1 MDLRDLEVVS
11 WDVDG
16 TLYSRPRMIRA
27 LVMRGLVHPI
37 AALRA
42 IGTLERF
49 RREMQR
55 ARRRGGVLPAPVARD
70 RAVEARWYG
79 PAIARAGVRPGV
91 RELTAHFAA
100 RGLRQVVLSD
110 YHADYKLEA
119 LGLGGAFE
127 RAYAGEA
134 LGFLKPAAEL
144 FAAVTRALA
153 VPPERILHIGD
164 RADTDGAAV
173 AAGWRVVILGR
184 DVDEPRDL
192 LRALT

>member
-1 MDLRDLEVVS
+1 MDLRDIEVVS

-16 TLYSRPRMIRA
+16 TLYSRARMIRA
-27 LVMRGLVHPI
+27 LVVRGLLHPL

-42 IGTLERF
+42 VWPLERF
-49 RREMQR
+49 RRQMQR
-55 ARRRGGVLPAPVARD
+55 ARRAGGRLPAPVARD

-79 PAIARAGVRPGV
+79 PAIARAGLRPGV
-91 RELTAHFAA
+91 RELCAHFQR
-100 RGLRQVVLSD
+100 RGLRQIVLSD

-119 LGLGGAFE
+119 LGLGGAFDVC
-127 RAYAGEA
+127 YAGEA
-134 LGFLKPAAEL
+134 LGFLKPAVEL
-144 FAAVTRALA
+144 FATVTRALA

-173 AAGWRVVILGR
+173 QLGWRVVILGR
-184 DVDEPRDL
+184 DLAEPADL